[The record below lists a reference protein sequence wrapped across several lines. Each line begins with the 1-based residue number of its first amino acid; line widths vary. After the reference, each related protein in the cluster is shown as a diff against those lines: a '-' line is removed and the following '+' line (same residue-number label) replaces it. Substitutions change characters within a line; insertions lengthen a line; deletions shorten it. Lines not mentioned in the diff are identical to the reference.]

1 MGLLNKAG
9 RYWHTLRHLR
19 PVQFYGRVWFR
30 YSRPK
35 PDLRAAPALRARA
48 GVWQPPARRLASMT
62 GPRSFVF
69 LNEPGALDEIG
80 WDGEQREKLWRY
92 NQHYFDDLNAI
103 DAEARRAWHLALI
116 EDWIAHN
123 PPGQGNGWEPYPLSL
138 RVVNWV
144 KWALSGGEL
153 SPAAVHSLAVQA
165 RWLTGRL
172 EIHLLGNHLFAN
184 AKALLF
190 AGLFFEGAE
199 ADGWRKTALAILA
212 REIPEQFLPDGGQ
225 FELST
230 MYHALALE
238 DALDLLDVT
247 ACYGGGR
254 AAVGGAASDLLV
266 GGAASDAA
274 MDDCA
279 RVRGLLAPRVGAM
292 RHWLRVMC
300 HPDGEIALFND
311 AAIGIAPSVAELE
324 AYFARC
330 APDAAAPGLKTVEH
344 LADSGYIRLTASP
357 PVGAP
362 AGAKRAVDGGAVVDD
377 GTAAFAAAAA
387 PTGGV
392 DASVGAP
399 QGANRTAGSGAAVD
413 DGMAVFAAGAAPTGG
428 IDASVGAPQGAN
440 NGAIL
445 PAAVA
450 LLDVARVGPDYLPG
464 HAHADS
470 LSFELSVFGRRLLV
484 NGGTSRYGMSAER
497 LRQRGTAAHNTVV
510 VDGLD
515 SSEVW
520 GGFRV
525 ARRAHPHGL
534 QVREDGQGVVVRCSH
549 DGYRWL
555 PCRPR
560 HTRQWALH
568 AAELVVDD
576 ELAGDYR
583 EAVAQYRFHPDVAVS
598 IAADGR
604 SGTATMAAG
613 ERVRWAIEQG
623 AAELASSSWHPHFG
637 VSMPCS
643 LLRVRLAGGRARVR
657 FA

>member
-30 YSRPK
+30 YARPR

-48 GVWQPPARRLASMT
+48 GVWQAPARRQASMT

-69 LNEPGALDEIG
+69 LNELGGLDEVG
-80 WDGEQREKLWRY
+80 WDGPQREKLWRY
-92 NQHYFDDLNAI
+92 NQHYFDDFNAI
-103 DAEARRAWHLALI
+103 DAETRRGWHVALI
-116 EDWIAHN
+116 EEWIAHN
-123 PPGQGNGWEPYPLSL
+123 PPGVGNGWEPYPTSL
-138 RVVNWV
+138 RIVNWV

-199 ADGWRKTALAILA
+199 ADGWRKTALEILA

-238 DALDLLDVT
+238 DALDLINVAT
-247 ACYGGGR
+247 CYQ
-254 AAVGGAASDLLV
+254 GAGVADDCERLRGWLTPRV
-266 GGAASDAA
+266 AA
-274 MDDCA
+274 M
-279 RVRGLLAPRVGAM
+279 RR
-292 RHWLRVMC
+292 WLRVMC

-311 AAIGIAPSVAELE
+311 AAIGIAPAVAELE
-324 AYFARC
+324 AYCARC
-330 APDAAAPGLKTVEH
+330 LPDAAAP
-344 LADSGYIRLTASP
+344 ALTAVERLIDSSYVRLA
-357 PVGAP
+357 VGEA
-362 AGAKRAVDGGAVVDD
+362 
-377 GTAAFAAAAA
+377 
-387 PTGGV
+387 
-392 DASVGAP
+392 
-399 QGANRTAGSGAAVD
+399 
-413 DGMAVFAAGAAPTGG
+413 
-428 IDASVGAPQGAN
+428 
-440 NGAIL
+440 L
-445 PAAVA
+445 A

-470 LSFELSVFGRRLLV
+470 LSFELSLFGQRLLV
-484 NGGTSRYGMSAER
+484 NGGTSCYGTSAER

-510 VDGLD
+510 VDGQD

-525 ARRAHPHGL
+525 ARRAYPHDLLVSEVGPGA
-534 QVREDGQGVVVRCSH
+534 EVRCSH

-555 PCRPR
+555 PGRPR
-560 HTRQWALH
+560 HTRQWTLH
-568 AAELVVDD
+568 PDELVVDD
-576 ELAGDYR
+576 VVDGGYR

-598 IAADGR
+598 TEPDGR
-604 SGTATMAAG
+604 SGTATLPDG
-613 ERVRWAIEQG
+613 KPVRWTIERG
-623 AAELASSSWHPHFG
+623 DGELTSSAWHPQFG
-637 VSMPCS
+637 VSMPCA
-643 LLRVRLAGGRARVR
+643 LLRVRLTDRRARVR
-657 FA
+657 FAWDQ

>member
-35 PDLRAAPALRARA
+35 PDLRAAPLLRARA
-48 GVWQPPARRLASMT
+48 GVGQAPARRLASMT

-330 APDAAAPGLKTVEH
+330 VLDAAAPGLDTVEH

-362 AGAKRAVDGGAVVDD
+362 EGAKRAVDGGA
-377 GTAAFAAAAA
+377 
-387 PTGGV
+387 
-392 DASVGAP
+392 
-399 QGANRTAGSGAAVD
+399 AVD
-413 DGMAVFAAGAAPTGG
+413 DGMAVLAAGAAPTGG
-428 IDASVGAPQGAN
+428 IDASVGAPAGAN

-484 NGGTSRYGMSAER
+484 NGGTSCYGMSAER

-555 PCRPR
+555 PGLPR

-568 AAELVVDD
+568 ATELVVDD

-598 IAADGR
+598 IEADGR
-604 SGTATMAAG
+604 SGTAALLGG
-613 ERVRWAIEQG
+613 ERVRWVIEHG
-623 AAELASSSWHPHFG
+623 DGELVPSSWHPHFG

-657 FA
+657 FAWGERTN

>member
-212 REIPEQFLPDGGQ
+212 REIPEQFLADGGQ

-330 APDAAAPGLKTVEH
+330 VLDAAAPGLDTVEH

-362 AGAKRAVDGGAVVDD
+362 EGAKRAVDGGAAVDD
-377 GTAAFAAAAA
+377 GTA
-387 PTGGV
+387 
-392 DASVGAP
+392 
-399 QGANRTAGSGAAVD
+399 
-413 DGMAVFAAGAAPTGG
+413 VFAADAAPTGG

-484 NGGTSRYGMSAER
+484 NGGTSCYGMSAER

-510 VDGLD
+510 VDGQD

-534 QVREDGQGVVVRCSH
+534 QVREDGQGAVVRCSH

-555 PCRPR
+555 PGLPR

-568 AAELVVDD
+568 ATELVVDD

-598 IAADGR
+598 IEADGR
-604 SGTATMAAG
+604 SGTAALLGG
-613 ERVRWAIEQG
+613 ERVRWVIEHG
-623 AAELASSSWHPHFG
+623 DGELVPSSWHPHFG

-643 LLRVRLAGGRARVR
+643 LLRVRLAGGHARVR
-657 FA
+657 FAWGERTN